1 MFCYRIAAMKRAQAV
16 IEVFLIFL
24 RLGLT
29 SFGGPVAHLGYFQK
43 EFVARRQWLDERT
56 YGDLVSLCQFLPGPA
71 SSQLGMAIGLLRAG
85 IPGSIAAWLGF
96 TLPSAIAMVI
106 FALLLPV
113 FDQYA
118 SSGWVHGLKIVTV
131 AVVAQAVVV
140 MSRSLCPDRPRL
152 FLALVTAVIV
162 LAIPSIFTQMAV
174 MALGALAGF
183 QFLKSSS
190 EPVRQPI
197 ATGVSKRTGTL
208 FLCAFAG
215 LLVGLPAAAALGS
228 QYLIKLIDVFYR
240 AGALVFGGGHVV
252 LPLLQSQI
260 ATQGWVLN
268 DVFIAGYGAAQAL
281 PGPLFSFAA
290 FIGAVSNQSPSGWM
304 GAMIA
309 LTAVFLPGYLLIIGV
324 LPFWESLQR
333 REDVRRAMTGVNA
346 SVVGILLAALFN
358 PVMTNAVHSITDL
371 VATVVCYILLK
382 IFSRAPWTVII
393 LLVVSGGIFDRVG
406 Y

>member
-1 MFCYRIAAMKRAQAV
+1 M
-16 IEVFLIFL
+16 EIFWIFW

-29 SFGGPVAHLGYFQK
+29 SFGGPVAHLGYFRK
-43 EFVARRQWLDERT
+43 EFVVRRQWLDERA

-96 TLPSAIAMVI
+96 TLPSAMALVI
-106 FALLLPV
+106 FGLLLPSL
-113 FDQYA
+113 DRYA

-140 MSRSLCPDRPRL
+140 MSGSLCPDRPRL
-152 FLALVTAVIV
+152 LLALVSAGIV

-174 MALGALAGF
+174 MVLGALTALWLF
-183 QFLKSSS
+183 KSSS
-190 EPVRQPI
+190 EPVRLSI
-197 ATGVSKRTGTL
+197 ASGVSPKTGTF
-208 FLCAFAG
+208 FLLSFAG
-215 LLVGLPAAAALGS
+215 LLIALPTLATASG
-228 QYLIKLIDVFYR
+228 QYLIKLVDVFYR

-260 ATQGWVLN
+260 VTHGWVLN
-268 DVFIAGYGAAQAL
+268 DIFLAGYGAAQAA

-290 FIGAVSNQSPSGWM
+290 FVGAVSSQNPSGWI
-304 GAMIA
+304 GSIA
-309 LTAVFLPGYLLIIGV
+309 ALVAIFLSGYLLIIGV

-333 REDVRRAMTGVNA
+333 LDGVRRAMTGINA

-371 VATVVCYILLK
+371 AAAVVCYILLK

-393 LLVVSGGIFDRVG
+393 LLVVFGGIFNYIG